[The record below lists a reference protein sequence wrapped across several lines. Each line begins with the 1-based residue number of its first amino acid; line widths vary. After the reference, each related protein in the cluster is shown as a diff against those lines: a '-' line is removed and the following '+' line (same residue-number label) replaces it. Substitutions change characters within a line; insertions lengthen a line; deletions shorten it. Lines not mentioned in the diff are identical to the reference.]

1 MQRFKV
7 ERFKVKK
14 KKRATPSFTTKSFQ
28 IVFDDSRQVYRFLD
42 TSLKIT
48 QPQAN
53 F

>member
-1 MQRFKV
+1 MQRFRV

-14 KKRATPSFTTKSFQ
+14 RKELNPSFTTKSFQ
-28 IVFDDSRQVYRFLD
+28 IVFGDSRQVYRFLD
-42 TSLKIT
+42 TIEKII